1 VLFQIGGHA
10 QAFDPIVNSLP
21 QVWGCACAY
30 LIHLVIYQRRKNNA
44 FCKNTRDSQ
53 VAANHTVKIN
63 WQRVMTTIRLSR
75 EEYRNSLFMLV
86 ILHAQSLGF
95 ES

>member
-30 LIHLVIYQRRKNNA
+30 LIHLVIYQRPQSA
-44 FCKNTRDSQ
+44 SPPQ
-53 VAANHTVKIN
+53 NHHK
-63 WQRVMTTIRLSR
+63 
-75 EEYRNSLFMLV
+75 
-86 ILHAQSLGF
+86 
-95 ES
+95 